1 MEKKDNGIYH
11 HLRLSR
17 NNPEHMKIH
26 DVLMDLNQDI
36 YKSKNQF
43 IVEALLFY
51 ISELENNPLTNSR
64 QRKEKEKEKPIT
76 REDLNDTVVAL
87 KNDLVQYINKEV
99 LATIISVLGNNLSAG
114 RMIVSESE
122 NNQKDNNGET
132 IDERLIELASS
143 WS

>member
-1 MEKKDNGIYH
+1 MEKKDKGIYH

-26 DVLMDLNQDI
+26 DVLMDLNQDL
-36 YKSKNQF
+36 YKSRNQF

-51 ISELENNPLTNSR
+51 IAELEDNPLTNSR
-64 QRKEKEKEKPIT
+64 QRKEKDKEKPIT
-76 REDLNDTVVAL
+76 REELDDIAVTL
-87 KNDLVQYINKEV
+87 KNDLVQYINKEI
-99 LATIISVLGNNLSAG
+99 LTTIISVLGNNLNAE
-114 RMIVSESE
+114 RITVSDSE
-122 NNQKDNNGET
+122 KNQEINNEET